1 VTAAFALF
9 FFVEGRQMAA
19 YTAASKF
26 LIGALRDEHA
36 EHEISN
42 NNSVVAAAAQ
52 EVSRA
57 AVAILSDEAVP
68 LKNLGALY
76 QHLMNSVTD
85 PAEQVG
91 YMRKMVQTYRR
102 FVALSRSLQARS
114 HTQTE
119 DSWSEEGEGEQSK
132 PEGETWHLK
141 APEPDPDVEILD
153 KWVGQ
158 VVEWMLAQGHQVESD
173 PQPITS

>member
-1 VTAAFALF
+1 
-9 FFVEGRQMAA
+9 
-19 YTAASKF
+19 
-26 LIGALRDEHA
+26 
-36 EHEISN
+36 
-42 NNSVVAAAAQ
+42 
-52 EVSRA
+52 
-57 AVAILSDEAVP
+57 
-68 LKNLGALY
+68 
-76 QHLMNSVTD
+76 
-85 PAEQVG
+85 
-91 YMRKMVQTYRR
+91 MRKMVQTYRR

>member
-1 VTAAFALF
+1 
-9 FFVEGRQMAA
+9 MAA

-85 PAEQVG
+85 PAEQVV

-102 FVALSRSLQARS
+102 FVALSRSL
-114 HTQTE
+114 HTQTQY
-119 DSWSEEGEGEQSK
+119 SWNEEEEGEQTEL
-132 PEGETWHLK
+132 EGESRHLK
-141 APEPDPDVEILD
+141 APEHDPDVEILD

-158 VVEWMLAQGHQVESD
+158 VVEWMLAQGHKVESD
-173 PQPITS
+173 PQPLTS

>member
-57 AVAILSDEAVP
+57 AVAILSDEAIP

-85 PAEQVG
+85 PTEQVG
-91 YMRKMVQTYRR
+91 YMHKMVQTYRR
-102 FVALSRSLQARS
+102 FVALSRSLQAL
-114 HTQTE
+114 TQ
-119 DSWSEEGEGEQSK
+119 DSWSEEGEPSE
-132 PEGETWHLK
+132 PEGESRHLL

-153 KWVGQ
+153 KWVIQ
-158 VVEWMLAQGHQVESD
+158 VVEWMRAQGHTVEAD
-173 PQPITS
+173 PQLVTT